1 MMKKNIMSFLLIL
14 LGGLL
19 VAVGTYF
26 FLAPNHIAAGG
37 ISGAAIIIN
46 SVFPSIPIGA
56 SMMCMEIVLFITGII
71 VIGPIFGGRTIFC
84 SFSISG
90 MVLLLE
96 KLYPNVKPLG
106 SDVLVQ
112 LIFGILICGLGMG
125 IVFNQNASTGGTD
138 IIAKIINKYFK
149 ISIGKSL
156 LASDIVITMAAIAVF
171 GLDKGFY
178 AILGVILSATVI
190 DKVIASL
197 NTYKQVAIISTEG
210 NEIRK
215 YIVDQLERSATIY
228 YAKGAYQNHE
238 KEVITTIV
246 DRKQFLKLKDYIRNI
261 DDRAFITV
269 NEVNEVLGE
278 GFAEI
283 I

>member
-1 MMKKNIMSFLLIL
+1 MKKNLKSFLLIL
-14 LGGLL
+14 LGGLF
-19 VAVGTYF
+19 VSFGTYF

-46 SVFPSIPIGA
+46 SIFPGIPIGA
-56 SMMCMEIVLFITGII
+56 LMMAMEVILFTTGMI
-71 VIGPIFGGRTIFC
+71 VIGPVFGGKTVFC

-90 MVLLLE
+90 MILVFE
-96 KLYPNVKPLG
+96 KTFPNIKPLG

-125 IVFNQNASTGGTD
+125 MVFNQNASTGGTD
-138 IIAKIINKYFK
+138 IIAKIINKYFR

-156 LASDIVITMAAIAVF
+156 LASDITITIAATAVF
-171 GLDKGFY
+171 GIDKGLY
-178 AILGVILSATVI
+178 AILGVIITATVI

-197 NTYKQVAIISTEG
+197 NTYKQVAIISSEG
-210 NEIRK
+210 KHIKN
-215 YIVDQLERSATIY
+215 YIVDELERSATIY
-228 YAKGAYQNHE
+228 YAKGAYHNNE
-238 KEVITTIV
+238 REVITTIV
-246 DRKQFLKLKDYIRNI
+246 DRKQFLKLKDYIKDI
-261 DDRAFITV
+261 DNRAFITV

-283 I
+283 M

>member
-1 MMKKNIMSFLLIL
+1 MKKNFLSFLLIL
-14 LGGLL
+14 IGGLL
-19 VAVGTYF
+19 VAIGTYF

-46 SVFPSIPIGA
+46 SIFPSIPIGL
-56 SMMCMEIVLFITGII
+56 SMMAMEIVLFITGIL
-71 VIGPIFGGRTIFC
+71 VIGPVFGGKTIFC

-96 KLYPNVKPLG
+96 KLYPHVKPLG
-106 SDVLVQ
+106 NDVLVQ

-125 IVFNQNASTGGTD
+125 IVFNQDASTGGTD

-156 LASDIVITMAAIAVF
+156 LASDIIITMAATAVF
-171 GLDKGFY
+171 GVDKGLY
-178 AILGVILSATVI
+178 AILGVLITSTVV

-197 NTYKQVAIISTEG
+197 NTYKQVAIISKEG
-210 NEIRK
+210 TDIKN
-215 YIVDQLERSATIY
+215 YIVDELERSATIY
-228 YAKGAYQNHE
+228 YAKGAYHNNE
-238 KEVITTIV
+238 SEVITTIL
-246 DRKQFLKLKDYIRNI
+246 DRKEFLKLKDYIKNI
-261 DDRAFITV
+261 DARAFITV

-283 I
+283 L

>member
-1 MMKKNIMSFLLIL
+1 MKKNLRSFLLIFF
-14 LGGLL
+14 GGLL
-19 VAVGTYF
+19 VAIGTYF

-46 SVFPSIPIGA
+46 SILQNIPIGVF
-56 SMMCMEIVLFITGII
+56 MMGMELMLFVIGMI

-96 KLYPNVKPLG
+96 KIFPNIKPLG
-106 SDVLVQ
+106 NDVLVQ

-156 LASDIVITMAAIAVF
+156 LASDITITIAATAVF
-171 GLDKGFY
+171 GIDKGLY
-178 AILGVILSATVI
+178 AILGVIITATVI

-197 NTYKQVAIISTEG
+197 NTYKQVAIISSEG
-210 NEIRK
+210 KEIK
-215 YIVDQLERSATIY
+215 NYIVDKLERSATIY
-228 YAKGAYQNHE
+228 YAKGAYHDNE
-238 KEVITTIV
+238 REVITTIV
-246 DRKQFLKLKDYIRNI
+246 DRKQFLKLKDYIKDI
-261 DDRAFITV
+261 DTRAFITV

-278 GFAEI
+278 GFAELT
-283 I
+283 

>member
-1 MMKKNIMSFLLIL
+1 MKKNFWSFLWILI
-14 LGGLL
+14 GGLL
-19 VAVGTYF
+19 VAIGTYF

-46 SVFPSIPIGA
+46 SIFPSIPIGL
-56 SMMCMEIVLFITGII
+56 SMMAMEVVLFITGVL
-71 VIGPIFGGRTIFC
+71 VIGPIFGGKTIFC

-96 KLYPNVKPLG
+96 KLYPNVQPLG
-106 SDVLVQ
+106 NDVLVQ

-125 IVFNQNASTGGTD
+125 IVFNQDASTGGTD

-171 GLDKGFY
+171 GIDKGLY
-178 AILGVILSATVI
+178 AILGVLITSTVV

-197 NTYKQVAIISTEG
+197 NTYKQVAIISKEG
-210 NEIRK
+210 TDIKN
-215 YIVDQLERSATIY
+215 YIVDELERSATIY
-228 YAKGAYQNHE
+228 YAKGAYHNNE
-238 KEVITTIV
+238 SEVITTIL
-246 DRKQFLKLKDYIRNI
+246 DRKQFSKLKDYIKNI
-261 DDRAFITV
+261 DARAFITV

-283 I
+283 V